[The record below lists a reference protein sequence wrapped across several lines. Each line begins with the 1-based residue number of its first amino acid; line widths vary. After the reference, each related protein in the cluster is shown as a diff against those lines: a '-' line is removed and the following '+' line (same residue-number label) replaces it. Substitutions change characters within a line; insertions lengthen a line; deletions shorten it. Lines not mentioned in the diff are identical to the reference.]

1 MEPFSPPQC
10 SGDQDVDSAA
20 RSTLAGAAAAQDN
33 ASKPK
38 KAHRFQNSWLETFWF
53 LRYSPTLDK
62 MWCHVCR
69 LHADKSYQNMSF
81 IKGSRRFQNQERRE
95 ESKKHSQSSN
105 HNDSMERH
113 MWYVCDPKL

>member
-20 RSTLAGAAAAQDN
+20 RSTLTGAAAARDN

-38 KAHRFQNSWLETFWF
+38 KAYRFQNSWLETFWF

-81 IKGSRRFQNQERRE
+81 IKGSRRFHIQNL
-95 ESKKHSQSSN
+95 KKHSQSSY
-105 HNDSMERH
+105 HNDNVERH
-113 MWYVCDPKL
+113 MWYVCDLKL